1 MSFEF
6 RFEFGVKMKKFL
18 LPMLAITVLFSVSSI
33 ASAQGGAK
41 QQPQI
46 QRDAELEKDSLH
58 NLEVARHYFKLRK
71 AYVAALQ
78 RSEEIIA
85 ANPAFSRIDEAL
97 FMAGQSSLNLAE
109 GKGKQ
114 KSSLYVI
121 HEGETKKT
129 LTADEFRELARGY
142 FTQLINS
149 YPESSFRGQAEN
161 ALRTLGGMKVSSK
174 Q

>member
-1 MSFEF
+1 
-6 RFEFGVKMKKFL
+6 MKLFII
-18 LPMLAITVLFSVSSI
+18 LAAAVLIATPLTVT
-33 ASAQGGAK
+33 AQSGAK
-41 QQPQI
+41 QKPQI

-129 LTADEFRELARGY
+129 LSADEFRELARGF
-142 FTQLINS
+142 FTQLVNS
-149 YPESSFRGQAEN
+149 YPESSFRAQAE
-161 ALRTLGGMKVSSK
+161 AGLRTLGGKTASSK

>member
-1 MSFEF
+1 
-6 RFEFGVKMKKFL
+6 MKIFIIVAAL
-18 LPMLAITVLFSVSSI
+18 VLSATPLTVT
-33 ASAQGGAK
+33 AQSGAK

-46 QRDAELEKDSLH
+46 QRDAELEKDSYH
-58 NLEVARHYFKLRK
+58 NLEVARHYFKTRK

-97 FMAGQSSLNLAE
+97 FLAGQSSLNLAE

-114 KSSLYVI
+114 KSVLYVI

-129 LTADEFRELARGY
+129 LTAAEFRELARGF
-142 FTQLINS
+142 FTQLVNS
-149 YPESSFRGQAEN
+149 YPESSFRGQAED
-161 ALRTLGGMKVSSK
+161 ALRTLGGMKAVSSK

>member
-1 MSFEF
+1 
-6 RFEFGVKMKKFL
+6 MKKFL
-18 LPMLAITVLFSVSSI
+18 TLIVAVTILITLTSFGF
-33 ASAQGGAK
+33 AQSGAK
-41 QQPQI
+41 QKPQI
-46 QRDAELEKDSLH
+46 QRDAEMEKDAYH
-58 NLEVARHYFKLRK
+58 NLEVARHYFKTRK

-129 LTADEFRELARGY
+129 LTSEQFRELARGF
-142 FTQLINS
+142 FTQLVNS
-149 YPESSFRGQAEN
+149 YPESSFRGPAED
-161 ALRTLGGMKVSSK
+161 ALRTLGGKTVSGK

>member
-1 MSFEF
+1 
-6 RFEFGVKMKKFL
+6 MKKFL
-18 LPMLAITVLFSVSSI
+18 LPVLAITVLFSASSI
-33 ASAQGGAK
+33 ASAQSGAK

-149 YPESSFRGQAEN
+149 YPESSFRGQAED

>member
-1 MSFEF
+1 
-6 RFEFGVKMKKFL
+6 MKNFIIVAAL
-18 LPMLAITVLFSVSSI
+18 VLIAVPLTVT
-33 ASAQGGAK
+33 AQSGAK

-46 QRDAELEKDSLH
+46 QRDAELEKDSYH
-58 NLEVARHYFKLRK
+58 NLEVARHYFKTRK

-114 KSSLYVI
+114 KPSVYMNLL
-121 HEGETKKT
+121 KKT
-129 LTADEFRELARGY
+129 VTADDFREMARGF
-142 FTQLINS
+142 FTQLVNS
-149 YPESSFRGQAEN
+149 YPESSFRGRAEE
-161 ALRTLGGMKVSSK
+161 ALRTLGGKTVSSK

>member
-1 MSFEF
+1 
-6 RFEFGVKMKKFL
+6 MKVMFL
-18 LPMLAITVLFSVSSI
+18 MVFAAVVMITAPVI
-33 ASAQGGAK
+33 GTAQSGAK
-41 QQPQI
+41 QKPQI
-46 QRDAELEKDSLH
+46 QRDAELEKDSMH
-58 NLEVARHYFKLRK
+58 NLEVARHYFKTRK

-129 LTADEFRELARGY
+129 LTADEFRELARGF
-142 FTQLINS
+142 FTQLVNS
-149 YPESSFRGQAEN
+149 YPESSFRGQAEG
-161 ALRTLGGMKVSSK
+161 ALRTLGGMKTVSSK

>member
-1 MSFEF
+1 
-6 RFEFGVKMKKFL
+6 MKKFL
-18 LPMLAITVLFSVSSI
+18 TPILAITILIAVSSFVF
-33 ASAQGGAK
+33 AQSGAK

-46 QRDAELEKDSLH
+46 QRDAEMEKDSLH
-58 NLEVARHYFKLRK
+58 NLEVARHYFKTRK

-97 FMAGQSSLNLAE
+97 FMAGRSSLNLAE

-129 LTADEFRELARGY
+129 LTAEQFRELARGF
-142 FTQLINS
+142 FTQLVNS
-149 YPESSFRGQAEN
+149 YPESSFRGQAED
-161 ALRTLGGMKVSSK
+161 ALRTLGGKTVSK

>member
-1 MSFEF
+1 
-6 RFEFGVKMKKFL
+6 MKIFL
-18 LPMLAITVLFSVSSI
+18 IVAALVLIATPLTVT
-33 ASAQGGAK
+33 AQGGAK
-41 QQPQI
+41 QPPQI
-46 QRDAELEKDSLH
+46 QRDAEMEKDSLH

-114 KSSLYVI
+114 KASLYVI

-129 LTADEFRELARGY
+129 LTAAEFRELARGF
-142 FTQLINS
+142 FTQLVKS
-149 YPESSFRGQAEN
+149 YPESTFRPQAEG
-161 ALRTLGGMKVSSK
+161 ALRTLGGMKTLSSN

>member
-1 MSFEF
+1 
-6 RFEFGVKMKKFL
+6 MKKFIFAIAVL
-18 LPMLAITVLFSVSSI
+18 TTALALSS
-33 ASAQGGAK
+33 AVCAQGGAK
-41 QQPQI
+41 QPPQI

-78 RSEEIIA
+78 RCEEIIA

-97 FMAGQSSLNLAE
+97 YMAGQSSLNLAE

-114 KSSLYVI
+114 KASLYVI

-129 LTADEFRELARGY
+129 LTADEFRALARGY
-142 FTQLINS
+142 FSQLVNS
-149 YPESSFRGQAEN
+149 YPESSFRGEAEI
-161 ALRTLGGMKVSSK
+161 ALRSLGAAK
-174 Q
+174 

>member
-1 MSFEF
+1 
-6 RFEFGVKMKKFL
+6 MKKFL
-18 LPMLAITVLFSVSSI
+18 TPILAVTILIALSSFVFG
-33 ASAQGGAK
+33 QGGAK
-41 QQPQI
+41 QKPQI

-58 NLEVARHYFKLRK
+58 NLEVARHYFKTRK

-85 ANPAFSRIDEAL
+85 ANPMFSRIDEAL

-109 GKGKQ
+109 GKGRQ

-129 LTADEFRELARGY
+129 LTAEQFRELARGF
-142 FTQLINS
+142 FTQLVNS
-149 YPESSFRGQAEN
+149 YPESGFRGQAED
-161 ALRTLGGMKVSSK
+161 ALRALGGKTVSSK

>member
-1 MSFEF
+1 
-6 RFEFGVKMKKFL
+6 MKIFIIVAAL
-18 LPMLAITVLFSVSSI
+18 VLIATPTVT
-33 ASAQGGAK
+33 AQSGAK
-41 QQPQI
+41 QQPLI
-46 QRDAELEKDSLH
+46 QRDAEMEKDSHH
-58 NLEVARHYFKLRK
+58 NLEVARHYFKTRK

-129 LTADEFRELARGY
+129 LTAGEFRELARGF
-142 FTQLINS
+142 FTQIVNS
-149 YPESSFRGQAEN
+149 YPESSFRGQAED
-161 ALRTLGGMKVSSK
+161 ALRTLGGMKALSSK

>member
-1 MSFEF
+1 
-6 RFEFGVKMKKFL
+6 MKKFL
-18 LPMLAITVLFSVSSI
+18 TPVLAITLLLTLSSCVFT
-33 ASAQGGAK
+33 QGGAK
-41 QQPQI
+41 QKPQI

-58 NLEVARHYFKLRK
+58 NLEVARHYFKTRK

-85 ANPAFSRIDEAL
+85 ANPMFSRIDEAL
-97 FMAGQSSLNLAE
+97 YMAGQSSLNLAA
-109 GKGKQ
+109 GKGRQ

-129 LTADEFRELARGY
+129 LTTAEFRELARGF
-142 FTQLINS
+142 FTQLVNS
-149 YPESSFRGQAEN
+149 YPESSFRGQAED
-161 ALRTLGGMKVSSK
+161 ALRALGGKTVSSK

>member
-1 MSFEF
+1 
-6 RFEFGVKMKKFL
+6 MKIFL
-18 LPMLAITVLFSVSSI
+18 IVAALVLIATPLTVT
-33 ASAQGGAK
+33 AQSGAK
-41 QQPQI
+41 QAPQI
-46 QRDAELEKDSLH
+46 QRDAEMEKDSLH

-121 HEGETKKT
+121 HEGDTKKT
-129 LTADEFRELARGY
+129 LTAAEFRELARGF
-142 FTQLINS
+142 FTQLVKS
-149 YPESSFRGQAEN
+149 YPESTFRAQAED
-161 ALRTLGGMKVSSK
+161 ALRALGGMKTVSSN